1 MMDKCEEFKGMV
13 YQVNDLLCDAKKWKH
28 IAHTTDNE
36 MVRSLAAEMEHKLHE
51 MYNKGHDAVM
61 KRYAE

>member
-1 MMDKCEEFKGMV
+1 
-13 YQVNDLLCDAKKWKH
+13 
-28 IAHTTDNE
+28 
-36 MVRSLAAEMEHKLHE
+36 MVRSLATEMEHKLHE

>member
-1 MMDKCEEFKGMV
+1 MDKCEEFKGMV

-28 IAHTTDNE
+28 IAQTTDNE
-36 MVRSLAAEMEHKLHE
+36 SVKQMADEMAHKLHE
-51 MYNKGHDAVM
+51 MYNKGHEMAM